1 VICTSTTAVVWG
13 LDRKV
18 FRNLIARVAA
28 DKADSN
34 SKLLANFPLFE
45 GLDEN
50 KRGKLVDVVIPVHF
64 QQGENIVQQG
74 DEGNTFYIIK
84 SGSVNCTDDQGNGA
98 ALQLDAGQY
107 FGELAL
113 INNAPRARTVVAREA
128 SELLALGRKDF
139 QDMLGSVKDA
149 LQKEAGYRV
158 LKSCSLFPDY
168 LSSSVRDNICEAFE
182 LREYTKGHVVVKANE
197 MGDSMYVVGEGS
209 ADAIVDGNVVKT
221 YNAGEYFGEICL
233 TSKDTKRTATI
244 TVTSDTIKLYEL
256 GREPFNTHMGPMKK
270 SIEKIASDRKSMTEL
285 KTIPYEELTFNRNL
299 GQGTFGLVKLM
310 SYRTKTSGDKKV
322 FALKC
327 MQKQQIVN
335 YKLAG
340 NVLYEKQMM
349 VESDHPFVLKLYKT
363 YQSAD
368 SLMMLLEIVPG
379 GELFTY
385 LQGCPGNHVSSDHA
399 RFIGLCVV
407 AVFDYI
413 HEKGICYRDLKPENL
428 MIDAD
433 GYIKMVDFGFAKIVK
448 NKTFTL
454 CGTPEY
460 MAPEII
466 LRKGHAK
473 GVDYWATGIL
483 IWECETGETPFAD
496 YENYDNRVIC
506 ENILR
511 LPIRAPRGVKKDVVD
526 ILIGDRDKAGSTGLI
541 NRRVSKRLGCL
552 ARGARDIIEKS
563 YFSGI
568 NYQKLLCREIE
579 APYKP
584 NVGSSGI
591 DQRNFDPI
599 DDGPPIEKFTGKQEV
614 FEKF

>member
-1 VICTSTTAVVWG
+1 
-13 LDRKV
+13 
-18 FRNLIARVAA
+18 
-28 DKADSN
+28 
-34 SKLLANFPLFE
+34 
-45 GLDEN
+45 LDE
-50 KRGKLVDVVIPVHF
+50 KQRAQLVDVVIPVHF
-64 QQGENIVQQG
+64 KQGENIVQQG

-84 SGSVNCTDDQGNGA
+84 TGSVNCTDDAGDGA
-98 ALQLDAGQY
+98 ALQLDPGQY

-113 INNAPRARTVVAREA
+113 INNAPRARTVIAREDT
-128 SELLALGRKDF
+128 ELLALGRKEF
-139 QDMLGSVKDA
+139 QNMLGSVKDA

-158 LKSCSLFPDY
+158 LKTCALF
-168 LSSSVRDNICEAFE
+168 SSVFVASVRDNICEAFE
-182 LREYTKGHVVVKANE
+182 LRELKKGDTICTVGE
-197 MGDSMYVVGEGS
+197 TGDSMFVVGEGQ
-209 ADAIVDGNVVKT
+209 AEATVEGNVVKT
-221 YNAGEYFGEICL
+221 FNVGEYFGEICL
-233 TSKDTKRTATI
+233 SGKDGDDKRTATI
-244 TVTSDTIKLYEL
+244 TVASETIKLYEL
-256 GREPFNTHMGPMKK
+256 SRAPFNKHMQPMMK
-270 SIEKIASDRKSMTEL
+270 SIEQTANKRKAMTEL
-285 KTIPYEELTFNRNL
+285 KTIPYDDLTFKRNL

-310 SYRTKTSGDKKV
+310 SYRTKADGDKKV

-385 LQGCPGNHVSSDHA
+385 LQGRPGNHVTSEHA
-399 RFIGLCVV
+399 RFISLCVV

-413 HEKGICYRDLKPENL
+413 HSKGICYRDLKPENL

-511 LPIRAPRGVKKDVVD
+511 LPIRAPKGVNKDVVD

-552 ARGARDIIEKS
+552 ARGARDIIEKP
-563 YFSGI
+563 YFDKLD
-568 NYQKLLCREIE
+568 YQALLCREIE

-584 NVGSSGI
+584 TVGASGI
-591 DQRNFDPI
+591 DQSNFDPI
-599 DDGPPIEKFTGKQEV
+599 DDGPAIETYTGKQDT
-614 FEKF
+614 FAKF